1 MLSCN
6 TLNLNDNIVYMEGY
20 MLCYTFVDSVIWFER
35 VYIRRVLHKIW
46 QSIPKFATQIEKTI
60 FVYIFVHSWKIN
72 VHWTSF
78 SGVITMDIKVD
89 IIRSER

>member
-20 MLCYTFVDSVIWFER
+20 MLCYTFVDSVIWFKR

-46 QSIPKFATQIEKTI
+46 QSIPKFATQIEKNYFCI
-60 FVYIFVHSWKIN
+60 YLCAQLEDKRSLNQLLWCQRR
-72 VHWTSF
+72 F
-78 SGVITMDIKVD
+78 SP
-89 IIRSER
+89 